1 MGVSISAKNAS
12 YSFDMGGGGFFNLR
26 KNIAYALDNDFGE
39 VYAQIIKC
47 YTSEECRDNDRKA
60 EEIINSK
67 HLDDEYTDVLDFLYE
82 SDCSGKISYKTCKKI
97 YDLIKDIDFGDKGF
111 RYAMYSHNDYEEF
124 KAFLKECYS
133 HRRTMYWY

>member
-47 YTSEECRDNDRKA
+47 YTSEECRDNGQVTTRTDRQ
-60 EEIINSK
+60 IFRQSLHDSK
-67 HLDDEYTDVLDFLYE
+67 NQSLYP
-82 SDCSGKISYKTCKKI
+82 IHI
-97 YDLIKDIDFGDKGF
+97 LI
-111 RYAMYSHNDYEEF
+111 
-124 KAFLKECYS
+124 
-133 HRRTMYWY
+133 